1 MPPTLPPPAT
11 GPRRFPSLAQ
21 LWHWLLLSL
30 ALPATAQPAPLAAT
44 NPPTLSLTIRCAT
57 NEFLLGD
64 PIPVEFVIRNNGR
77 TDAKYEDRNYDRGGR
92 LPEYELT
99 AQTAAG
105 APVPDAIMR
114 FRPGMMGGL
123 FGEAILHPGESYTKT
138 IPLNLWAAIREPG
151 QYEVTGAYRP
161 EYVYGT
167 NPVTSAPI
175 RIIVRPRSAAE
186 MHAYVQGLTNR
197 LTLRLDYLAT
207 HPGGRPPGLADA
219 DLSDLQQQLMYTG
232 SAEAVSTLLRA
243 VFASGDHF
251 WAVVG
256 LDDYVPHTAETRS
269 ELLAAAQ
276 AHGLE
281 NLQSILQAHEFTAR
295 EMKPLLTRALSENQP
310 DEWSSAVWLA
320 LKYYDDDFTPRLI
333 AIANDPHAR
342 WDTRSIALRVLAY
355 HRTDAGVQAIKTL
368 LRDPA
373 PDMLRTLYET
383 IANGY
388 LASPDKSPN
397 VRPLRPDDFTPADL
411 RPLIERLLASDNGAY
426 QLQVCGVVLAK
437 QFGSPELIPQLETLS
452 TNADP
457 TIRGCARDALVK
469 LKH

>member
-1 MPPTLPPPAT
+1 MTTPHPIATAPRLWPWLLLALALPTSAQPVPPAT
-11 GPRRFPSLAQ
+11 
-21 LWHWLLLSL
+21 
-30 ALPATAQPAPLAAT
+30 T
-44 NPPTLSLTIRCAT
+44 NPPNLSLTIRCAT

-64 PIPVEFVIRNNGR
+64 PIPVEFVIRNHGS
-77 TDAKYEDRNYDRGGR
+77 TDTKYENRNYDRGGR
-92 LPEYELT
+92 LPEYQLT
-99 AQTAAG
+99 AQTG
-105 APVPDAIMR
+105 SGTPVPDAIMH
-114 FRPGMMGGL
+114 FRSGMMGGL

-151 QYEVTGAYRP
+151 QYEVTGTYRP
-161 EYVYGT
+161 EYIYGT

-175 RIIVRPRSAAE
+175 HITVRPRSASE
-186 MHAYVQGLTNR
+186 MHAYVQSLTNQ
-197 LTLRLDYLAT
+197 LALRLDYLAT

-232 SAEAVSTLLRA
+232 SAEAVSTLLRV
-243 VFASGDHF
+243 VFENGDHF

-269 ELLAAAQ
+269 VLLAAAQ

-281 NLQSILQAHEFTAR
+281 NLQGILQAHEFTDKD
-295 EMKPLLTRALSENQP
+295 MKPLLTRALSENHR
-310 DEWSSAVWLA
+310 DEWPSAVWLA

-333 AIANDPHAR
+333 AIANDPRAR
-342 WDTRSIALRVLAY
+342 WDTRSIALRALTF
-355 HRTDAGVQAIKTL
+355 HRTDAGVQAIKAL

-383 IANGY
+383 ISNGY
-388 LASPDKSPN
+388 YAGADKSPN
-397 VRPLRPDDFTPADL
+397 HRPLRPADFTPADL

-426 QLQVCGVVLAK
+426 QLQVCGVALAK

-452 TNADP
+452 TNANP
-457 TIRGCARDALVK
+457 TIQGCARDALAK